1 MHFPV
6 LIQDLAVILGVAAVI
21 TFIFRLIKQPVV
33 LGYIVAGIIVGP
45 YTPAIFSVADT
56 ENIKVWA
63 ELGVIFLMFTLGL
76 EFSFRRL
83 ARVGMSAGVTGM
95 LQIVAMFILG
105 LFCANALG
113 WTNMDA
119 VFLGAM
125 IAISSTTIIIK
136 ALEELGLKSKK
147 FSELVFGILIVED
160 LAAILMLVALTN
172 IVTTSQFGGMQL
184 LFAGG
189 KLAVVVGIWFLVGMF
204 VVPRF
209 VRSVSRHGNDEMLTV
224 VAIGLC
230 LALVALAAYFHYSV
244 ALGAFIMGSVIAESV
259 EAKRIEHLVQPLKD
273 IFGAVFFVSV
283 GMLLNPATIIDNF
296 GAVFLISIV
305 IIVGKLITVTVGAFL
320 TGQTLRSALQTGFS
334 MAQIGEFSFIIAS
347 LGMAYSATSE
357 KLYPI
362 IVAASLITTFTTPYL
377 IRASIPVAD
386 FLDRNLPTQ
395 IKSNLDSYVAWVQR
409 RAVSS
414 DRRTMLYKGAIKWSL
429 NAILVITL
437 FTVAAAR
444 LIPIIEG
451 YFENEYFVRGLT
463 WITAFALASP
473 SIWAMLTTFRVD
485 PDQSVK
491 KRTFPQGGLL
501 LLSRI
506 ATVGLVGIL
515 SIEYFPAPATLG
527 VTVGVCGLVFIFF
540 RRQIESYYRWLE
552 DQFQS
557 GFQADLGKMTHEAG
571 MPTFT
576 QDRDQP
582 HSRLAPWDAH
592 LVEIQV
598 PARSFLVGKSLLELK
613 LREKYGLIIVV
624 IVRQNENIVAP
635 SASEPLYPGD
645 GLFCFA
651 TDAEVELFKRDIKAD
666 GERPGAEKDLNN
678 YEMKKL
684 KVAPRSKMAGNTI
697 RTSGIRE
704 EFGCIV
710 VGLERHGERIRSPSS
725 EIILAPEDL
734 LWVVGET
741 KKLQVLAQ
749 TME

>member
-6 LIQDLAVILGVAAVI
+6 LIQDLAVILGVAAII
-21 TFIFRLIKQPVV
+21 TFIFRRIKQPVV
-33 LGYIVAGIIVGP
+33 LGYIVAGIVVGP

-95 LQIVAMFILG
+95 LQIGAMFILG

-113 WTNMDA
+113 WTKMDA
-119 VFLGAM
+119 IFLGAM

-147 FSELVFGILIVED
+147 FAELVFGILIVED

-209 VRSVSRHGNDEMLTV
+209 VKSVSRHGNDEMLTV

-244 ALGAFIMGSVIAESV
+244 ALGAFIMGSVIAESA

-296 GAVFLISIV
+296 GSVLLISIV
-305 IIVGKLITVTVGAFL
+305 IILGKLFSVTIGAFL
-320 TGQTLRSALQTGFS
+320 TGQTLRSSLQTGFS

-347 LGMAYSATSE
+347 LGLAYSATNE
-357 KLYPI
+357 ILYPI

-377 IRASIPVAD
+377 VKASGPVAD
-386 FLDRNLPTQ
+386 FLEKNLPEK

-409 RAVSS
+409 RSVSNEK
-414 DRRTMLYKGAIKWSL
+414 RTILYKSAIKWAL
-429 NAILVITL
+429 NAILIITL

-444 LIPIIEG
+444 LMPIVER
-451 YFENEYFVRGLT
+451 YFENAYLVRGLT
-463 WITAFALASP
+463 WFTAFALSSP
-473 SIWAMLTTFRVD
+473 SIWAMLTTFRAV
-485 PDQSVK
+485 VAETAK
-491 KRTFPQGGLL
+491 RRTFPEGGLL
-501 LLSRI
+501 LLSRV

-515 SIEYFPAPATLG
+515 SIEYFPAPVTLG
-527 VTVGVCGLVFIFF
+527 VTVGICGLVFIFF
-540 RRQIESYYRWLE
+540 RRQIEGYYRWLE
-552 DQFQS
+552 DQFHS
-557 GFQADLGKMTHEAG
+557 GFQADLGKLTHELG
-571 MPTFT
+571 MPVFS
-576 QDRDQP
+576 QNKDQP

-592 LVEIQV
+592 LVEIRV
-598 PARSFLVGKSLLELK
+598 PARSFLVGKSLLDLK
-613 LREKYGLIIVV
+613 LREKYGLIVVV
-624 IVRQNENIVAP
+624 IVRDGENIVAP
-635 SASEPLYPGD
+635 TATEPLYPAD
-645 GLFCFA
+645 CLFCFA
-651 TDAEVELFKRDIKAD
+651 TDAEVEMFKRDIKAD
-666 GERPGAEKDLNN
+666 GERPGAERDFSN

-684 KVAPRSKMAGNTI
+684 KVSTEGKFTNKTI

-704 EFGCIV
+704 EYGCIV
-710 VGLERHGERIRSPSS
+710 VGLERQGERIRSPSS
-725 EIILAPEDL
+725 DIVLVPEDL

-741 KKLQVLAQ
+741 KKLQNLSQ
-749 TME
+749 SLE